1 VTAPLAQVLL
11 VEDDAGDELIAREAF
26 ESDPM
31 PIELH
36 VVRDGVEALDFIF
49 RRGAYAD
56 APRPDFILLDLNLPR
71 VDGRSVLRTVKDDPE
86 LSTIPVIV
94 FSTSARLDDVL
105 ACYRARS
112 NAYITKPSSYDAF
125 VHVVREINQ
134 FWLDTV
140 TLPPAA

>member
-1 VTAPLAQVLL
+1 MTAPVAQVLL

-36 VVRDGVEALDFIF
+36 VARDGAQALDFLY
-49 RRGAYAD
+49 RRGAHVD
-56 APRPDFILLDLNLPR
+56 APRPDFVLLDLNLPR
-71 VDGRSVLRTVKDDPE
+71 VDGRAVLREIKGDPAVA
-86 LSTIPVIV
+86 TIPMIV
-94 FSTSARLDDVL
+94 FSTSARLDDVI

-140 TLPPAA
+140 TLPPER